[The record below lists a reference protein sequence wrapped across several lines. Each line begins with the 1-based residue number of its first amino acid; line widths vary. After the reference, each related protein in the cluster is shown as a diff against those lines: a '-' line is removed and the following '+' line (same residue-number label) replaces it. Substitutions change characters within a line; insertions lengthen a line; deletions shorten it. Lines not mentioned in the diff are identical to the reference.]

1 MRIESS
7 FVEDNKYRNY
17 YEGYQWLQ
25 FPSKKRCEMWTSRAS
40 GHLKTPSY
48 GEPFDEDNFEY
59 NVDYEYHF
67 YPPSSLGLIVDLYPN
82 LDLLFVLHFYMD
94 VYPGQETI
102 YIDFRRRCIKLQFA
116 DKGVGR
122 FKFGSMLKLEK

>member
-7 FVEDNKYRNY
+7 FVEENKYRNY

-25 FPSKKRCEMWTSRAS
+25 FPSKKRCQMWTSRAS
-40 GHLKTPSY
+40 GHLKTPLY

-59 NVDYEYHF
+59 NVKYEYNF

-82 LDLLFVLHFYMD
+82 LNLNFVLHFYMD
-94 VYPGQETI
+94 VYPGQEKI
-102 YIDFRRRCIKLQFA
+102 YMDFRDRCIKLQFA
-116 DKGVGR
+116 DKGGGR
-122 FKFGSMLKLEK
+122 FELGSRLKLEK